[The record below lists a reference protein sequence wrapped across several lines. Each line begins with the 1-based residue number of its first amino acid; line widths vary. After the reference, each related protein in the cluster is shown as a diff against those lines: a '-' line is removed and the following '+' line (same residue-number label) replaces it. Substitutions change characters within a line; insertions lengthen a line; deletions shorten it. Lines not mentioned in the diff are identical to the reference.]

1 MLEAM
6 DKRTS
11 VRTYAEEEPY
21 RSLMESLERIVA
33 KERKGPFGNRFRF
46 TLIRVN
52 DETVK
57 EIGKLSSYGMI
68 KKAPLYFGGYCD
80 KNDRAIID
88 FGYCFEEAVLELTSL
103 GLGTCWLG
111 GSFDR
116 GKIARLLDLPEGKI
130 IPAIS
135 PIGLSAERKSITE
148 ALSRFVAGAKKRKP
162 HNKILF
168 SWGDGGELIPEDL
181 ENFPAPVDEV
191 LEAVRFAPSAA
202 NKQPWRIVRQGD
214 LFHLYCDPDKNYER
228 LFRQFKIQLL
238 DMGIALCH
246 FLKAS
251 EELRWKGKFSY
262 SDPHMENR
270 NWIYVLSWK
279 KV

>member
-6 DKRTS
+6 NKRIS
-11 VRTYAEEEPY
+11 VRTYAEEEPS
-21 RSLMESLERIVA
+21 RSLMESLERIIA

-52 DETVK
+52 GETLR
-57 EIGKLSSYGMI
+57 EIGKLTSYGMI

-88 FGYCFEEAVLELTSL
+88 YGYCFAEAVLALTSL

-116 GKIARLLDLPEGKI
+116 GQVARILDLSEGTF

-148 ALSRFVAGAKKRKP
+148 TLSRFVAGAKKRKP
-162 HNKILF
+162 PSKIFF
-168 SWGDGGELIPEDL
+168 SWGEEGELVPENL
-181 ENFPAPVDEV
+181 ESFPAPVDEV
-191 LEAVRFAPSAA
+191 LDAVRFAPSTA

-214 LFHLYCDPDKNYER
+214 LYHLYCDPDKTYER
-228 LFRQFKIQLL
+228 LFRSFKMQLL

-262 SDPHMENR
+262 SDPHRENS
-270 NWIYVLSWK
+270 NWVYILSWK